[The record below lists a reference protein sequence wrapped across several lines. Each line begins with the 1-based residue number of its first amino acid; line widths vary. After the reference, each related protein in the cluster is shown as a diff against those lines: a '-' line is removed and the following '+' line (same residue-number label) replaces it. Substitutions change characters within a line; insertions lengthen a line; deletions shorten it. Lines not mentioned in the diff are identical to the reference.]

1 MLFLNLII
9 IKLCILHK
17 YHLPSYCGSAGIWY
31 STCLEMPRIAKFRTY
46 FCKKKFWGRT
56 HRRPRPHFQ
65 YNFSF
70 CLSFFCGPLPTFR
83 RQATPLIYTNILQ
96 IWMIPHN
103 ITLFEFISVPYEN
116 QHQTLNIKKLTGAKL
131 GFASIYL
138 RIHVKLLDFQGGGGG
153 DSPFHSSRWGG
164 GGEFVNSQ
172 FASYFHHIGRFMTIK
187 RLTKPLFI
195 FNQQ

>member
-17 YHLPSYCGSAGIWY
+17 YHLPSSCGSAGIWY

-46 FCKKKFWGRT
+46 FCKKNSGGGPTDDPDPTFNT
-56 HRRPRPHFQ
+56 TFL
-65 YNFSF
+65 SF
-70 CLSFFCGPLPTFR
+70 FFFCGPLPTFR

-138 RIHVKLLDFQGGGGG
+138 RIHVKLLDFQGGEGTP
-153 DSPFHSSRWGG
+153 PFTPLDGG
-164 GGEFVNSQ
+164 GGGS
-172 FASYFHHIGRFMTIK
+172 S
-187 RLTKPLFI
+187 
-195 FNQQ
+195 

>member
-17 YHLPSYCGSAGIWY
+17 YHLPSSCGSAGIWY
-31 STCLEMPRIAKFRTY
+31 STCLEMPRIAKFCTY
-46 FCKKKFWGRT
+46 FCKKNSGGGPTDDPDPTFNT
-56 HRRPRPHFQ
+56 TF
-65 YNFSF
+65 
-70 CLSFFCGPLPTFR
+70 LSFFFFVAPYPLFGAKLR
-83 RQATPLIYTNILQ
+83 YWYIQILQ

-138 RIHVKLLDFQGGGGG
+138 RIHVNLLDFQGGTP
-153 DSPFHSSRWGG
+153 SFTPLNG
-164 GGEFVNSQ
+164 GGEFVNFQ

>member
-1 MLFLNLII
+1 MLFLNLIN

-17 YHLPSYCGSAGIWY
+17 YHLPSSCGSAGIRY
-31 STCLEMPRIAKFRTY
+31 STCLEMHRIAKFRTY
-46 FCKKKFWGRT
+46 FCKKNSGGGPT
-56 HRRPRPHFQ
+56 DDPRPHFQ

-70 CLSFFCGPLPTFR
+70 FLFFVPPLPTFR
-83 RQATPLIYTNILQ
+83 RQATPLIYTNIIQ

-103 ITLFEFISVPYEN
+103 ITLFEFKSVPYEN

-138 RIHVKLLDFQGGGGG
+138 RIHVKLLDFQRGGGLPL
-153 DSPFHSSRWGG
+153 SLLSMGG
-164 GGEFVNSQ
+164 GRVRKLPICFIFS
-172 FASYFHHIGRFMTIK
+172 SYRSIYDNK
-187 RLTKPLFI
+187 KVDKALNLFI